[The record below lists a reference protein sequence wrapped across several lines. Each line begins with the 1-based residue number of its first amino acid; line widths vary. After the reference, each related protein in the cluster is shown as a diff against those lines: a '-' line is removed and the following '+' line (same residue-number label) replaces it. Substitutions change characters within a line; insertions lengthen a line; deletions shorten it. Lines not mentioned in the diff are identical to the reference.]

1 MGRGQGAQ
9 QLPAGPGGTPS
20 ISPKPSLLGMG
31 QGEACVAKAP
41 PCLCRGAQQAAC
53 TPLLL
58 RQGCAGPQQLLTT
71 FFSEHF
77 CHLCSGMLLL
87 QPCSASPLSATSQ
100 NAPSAVG
107 VQQHSHGTEKKLPK
121 TPPQPRA
128 GKPPAR
134 PGWSLEGSS
143 SRKMRCGWQRGKEQP
158 GEEAGDRGHRRV
170 VGKAE
175 PPWGPGRDPL
185 TAPPTAPG
193 GCRTQLQPPEP
204 ERRSLSHLK
213 RAAGK
218 NPDPGERAGN
228 LSHLQQPAFL
238 GAGAS
243 GQERRAQ
250 GSEGLPRGVVAAG
263 TRRCQA

>member
-58 RQGCAGPQQLLTT
+58 RQGCAGPQQLLTKV
-71 FFSEHF
+71 FSECF
-77 CHLCSGMLLL
+77 CHLCSGMPLL

-100 NAPSAVG
+100 NAPSAVS
-107 VQQHSHGTEKKLPK
+107 VQEHSHGTEKKLPK

-143 SRKMRCGWQRGKEQP
+143 SRKMRCGWQSRKEQP

-170 VGKAE
+170 VGKAG

-185 TAPPTAPG
+185 RAPPVAPG
-193 GCRTQLQPPEP
+193 GCRTQLQPPKARNALLESP
-204 ERRSLSHLK
+204 KKGCREES
-213 RAAGK
+213 
-218 NPDPGERAGN
+218 
-228 LSHLQQPAFL
+228 
-238 GAGAS
+238 
-243 GQERRAQ
+243 
-250 GSEGLPRGVVAAG
+250 
-263 TRRCQA
+263 

>member
-1 MGRGQGAQ
+1 
-9 QLPAGPGGTPS
+9 
-20 ISPKPSLLGMG
+20 
-31 QGEACVAKAP
+31 
-41 PCLCRGAQQAAC
+41 
-53 TPLLL
+53 
-58 RQGCAGPQQLLTT
+58 
-71 FFSEHF
+71 
-77 CHLCSGMLLL
+77 MLLL

-107 VQQHSHGTEKKLPK
+107 VQEHSHGTEKKLPK
-121 TPPQPRA
+121 IPPQPRA
-128 GKPPAR
+128 GKPLAR

-143 SRKMRCGWQRGKEQP
+143 SRKMRCGWQSRKEQP

-170 VGKAE
+170 AGKAE
-175 PPWGPGRDPL
+175 PPGGPGRDPL

-193 GCRTQLQPPEP
+193 GCRTQLQPPKP
-204 ERRSLSHLK
+204 ETRSLSHFK

-250 GSEGLPRGVVAAG
+250 GSKGLPRGVVAAD
-263 TRRCQA
+263 TRCCQARAVPADAACPQLPPAHCSGAAQTDTTEPTAMCRPAPSRGGEVSACPASPGSSGERKLMGFGCFFLSSS